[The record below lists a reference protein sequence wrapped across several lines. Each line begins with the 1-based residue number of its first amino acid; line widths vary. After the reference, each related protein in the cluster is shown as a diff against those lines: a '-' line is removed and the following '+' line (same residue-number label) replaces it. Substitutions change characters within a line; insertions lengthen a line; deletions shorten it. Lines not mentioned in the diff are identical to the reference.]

1 MRQPSSL
8 AFRLI
13 FAAALVSLAGLI
25 AGGLLLSNVFR
36 ASVERQLDD
45 RLVADMENLIAASEP
60 APNGALMMMN
70 AIADQRYDT
79 AFSGWYWQVTPE
91 NEGSAGEESGRL
103 TSRSLWDKALETP
116 GDATGGALARG
127 YAHGPESQ
135 ELRYVVRRISFPD
148 MAALANGK
156 ADARPKTYLFAVAAD
171 RSKGE
176 AEAANFDTTLL
187 WSLGALGLFLTIATL
202 LQVRV
207 GLRPLAVV
215 RDRLQAIRTGKAQR
229 LEGRFPRE
237 IAPLADEVNQ
247 LLSHSAEVVQRARTH
262 VGNLA
267 HGLKTPLSVLTNEAV
282 LAKGALSD
290 TVMKQTAV
298 MRRQVDHYLARARAA
313 ASADVI
319 GVRTDVAPVIAD
331 LARTLEKIYGR
342 KGVEFETE
350 IPMNLAFKGEKQDF
364 EEVIGNLMDN
374 AGKWAATLVRV
385 TAKGAAG
392 KLVVS
397 IEDDGPGLNED
408 EQVRVLEKRER
419 LDETMPGSGL
429 GLGIVRDIADLYGGR
444 LDLARSELGGLTA
457 ALTLPLA

>member
-1 MRQPSSL
+1 MRTPSSL

-13 FAAALVSLAGLI
+13 AAAALVSLAGI
-25 AGGLLLSNVFR
+25 VAGGLLLSNVFR

-45 RLVADMENLIAASEP
+45 RLVADMENLIAAAEP

-70 AIADQRYDT
+70 TIADQRYDT

-91 NEGSAGEESGRL
+91 GEGGDGGGRL
-103 TSRSLWDKALETP
+103 TSRSLWDKSLTAP

-127 YAHGPESQ
+127 YAKGPENQ

-148 MAALANGK
+148 MAALANGSEN
-156 ADARPKTYLFAVAAD
+156 APPKTYLFAVAAD
-171 RSKGE
+171 RAKGE
-176 AEAANFDTTLL
+176 AEAANFDATLL
-187 WSLGALGLFLTIATL
+187 WSLGAMGLFLTLATL

-207 GLRPLAVV
+207 GLRPLTVV
-215 RDRLQAIRTGKAQR
+215 RERLQAIRTGKAQR
-229 LEGRFPRE
+229 LAGSYPAE

-247 LLSHSAEVVQRARTH
+247 LLTHNAEVVQRARTH

-267 HGLKTPLSVLTNEAV
+267 HGLKTPLSVLTNEASLV
-282 LAKGALSD
+282 KGPLSD
-290 TVMKQTAV
+290 TVLKQAAV

-313 ASADVI
+313 ASAEVI
-319 GVRTDVAPVIAD
+319 GVRTEAGPVIAD
-331 LARTLEKIYGR
+331 LARTMEKIYGR
-342 KGVEFETE
+342 KGVEYEAE
-350 IPMNLAFKGEKQDF
+350 IPMSLAFRGERQDF
-364 EEVIGNLMDN
+364 EEVVGNLMDN

-385 TAKGAAG
+385 SAEGSAG
-392 KLVVS
+392 RLVVT
-397 IEDDGPGLNED
+397 IEDDGPGLTDE

-419 LDETMPGSGL
+419 LDEKVPGSGL

-444 LDLARSELGGLTA
+444 LDLGRSELGGLKA

>member
-13 FAAALVSLAGLI
+13 VAAALVSLAGLI

-45 RLVADMENLIAASEP
+45 RLIADMENLIAAAEP

-70 AIADQRYDT
+70 TIADQRYDT

-91 NEGSAGEESGRL
+91 NEESGKL

-116 GDATGGALARG
+116 ADATGSGLARG
-127 YAHGPESQ
+127 YAHGPENQ

-148 MAALANGK
+148 MAALAGGK
-156 ADARPKTYLFAVAAD
+156 SDARPKTYLFAVAAD

-176 AEAANFDTTLL
+176 IEAQNFDATLL
-187 WSLGALGLFLTIATL
+187 WSLGALGLFLTAATL

-207 GLRPLAVV
+207 GLRPLARV

-229 LEGRFPRE
+229 LEGAYPRE

-247 LLSHSAEVVQRARTH
+247 LLSHNAEVVQRARTH

-267 HGLKTPLSVLTNEAV
+267 HGLKTPLSVLTNEAALV
-282 LAKGALSD
+282 KGPLSD
-290 TVMKQTAV
+290 TVMKQAAV

-313 ASADVI
+313 ASAEVI
-319 GVRTDVAPVIAD
+319 GVRTDIAPVIAD

-342 KGVEFETE
+342 KGVEFLAE
-350 IPMNLAFKGEKQDF
+350 IPMSLAFRGEKQDF
-364 EEVIGNLMDN
+364 EEVVGNLMDN
-374 AGKWAATLVRV
+374 AGKWAATEVRV
-385 TAKGAAG
+385 TATGESG

-397 IEDDGPGLNED
+397 VEDDGPGLTDD
-408 EQVRVLEKRER
+408 ELVRVLEKRER
-419 LDETMPGSGL
+419 IDEKVPGSGL

-444 LDLARSELGGLTA
+444 LDLGRSSLGGLTA

>member
-13 FAAALVSLAGLI
+13 VAAALVSLAGLI

-45 RLVADMENLIAASEP
+45 RLIADMENLIAAAEP

-70 AIADQRYDT
+70 TIADQRYDT

-91 NEGSAGEESGRL
+91 GEESGRL
-103 TSRSLWDKALETP
+103 ISRSLWDKTLDTP
-116 GDATGGALARG
+116 ADATGGGLARG
-127 YAHGPESQ
+127 YAHGPEGQ

-156 ADARPKTYLFAVAAD
+156 ADAKPKRYLFAVAAD
-171 RSKGE
+171 RAKGE
-176 AEAANFDTTLL
+176 AEVASFETTLL
-187 WSLGALGLFLTIATL
+187 WSLGALGLFLTAATL

-207 GLRPLAVV
+207 GLRPLRVV
-215 RDRLQAIRTGKAQR
+215 RDRLADIRTGKAQR
-229 LEGRFPRE
+229 LEGAYARE
-237 IAPLADEVNQ
+237 ISPLADEVNQ
-247 LLSHSAEVVQRARTH
+247 LLSHNAEVVQRARTH

-267 HGLKTPLSVLTNEAV
+267 HGLKTPLSVLTNEAALV
-282 LAKGALSD
+282 KGPLSD
-290 TVMKQTAV
+290 TVMKQTGV

-313 ASADVI
+313 ASAELI
-319 GVRTDVAPVIAD
+319 GARTEAASVIAD

-342 KGVEFETE
+342 KGVEFEAE
-350 IPMNLAFKGEKQDF
+350 IPMSLSFRGERQDF

-385 TAKGAAG
+385 SAASEAG
-392 KLVVS
+392 KLVVTV
-397 IEDDGPGLNED
+397 EDDGPGLTDD

-419 LDETMPGSGL
+419 LDEKMPGSGL

-444 LDLARSELGGLTA
+444 LDLGRSDLGGLKA

>member
-1 MRQPSSL
+1 MRKPSSL

-13 FAAALVSLAGLI
+13 VAAALVSLAGLI

-45 RLVADMENLIAASEP
+45 RLIADMENLIAAAEP

-91 NEGSAGEESGRL
+91 ADGGNRL

-116 GDATGGALARG
+116 GEASGGALARG

-148 MAALANGK
+148 MAALASG
-156 ADARPKTYLFAVAAD
+156 AEDAQPKTYLFAVAAD
-171 RSKGE
+171 RAKGE
-176 AEAANFDTTLL
+176 AEAANFDTTLVWAL
-187 WSLGALGLFLTIATL
+187 SALGLFLTLATL

-207 GLRPLAVV
+207 GLRPLTVV
-215 RDRLQAIRTGKAQR
+215 QERLQAIRTGKAQR
-229 LEGRFPRE
+229 LEGSYPRE

-247 LLSHSAEVVQRARTH
+247 LLSHNAELVQRARTH

-267 HGLKTPLSVLTNEAV
+267 HGLKTPLSVLTNEAALV
-282 LAKGALSD
+282 KGPLSD
-290 TVMKQTAV
+290 TVMKQTSV

-313 ASADVI
+313 ASAEVI
-319 GVRTDVAPVIAD
+319 GVRTEVAPVIAD

-342 KGVEFETE
+342 KGVEYEAE
-350 IPMNLAFKGEKQDF
+350 IPMSLAFRGERQDF

-374 AGKWAATLVRV
+374 AGKWAVMLVRV
-385 TAKGAAG
+385 SAAGEAG

-397 IEDDGPGLNED
+397 VEDDGPGLTRE

-419 LDETMPGSGL
+419 LDEKVPGSGL

-444 LDLARSELGGLTA
+444 LDLDRSELGGLRA
-457 ALTLPLA
+457 SLTLPLA